1 MSWRSGM
8 PPDPHSARR
17 EESYSK
23 ANNDARHPASL
34 TYCARDRNVFPMEPR
49 VRRHHIP
56 ECQGIAKI
64 VAVCVRGMVFRC
76 HWHFT
81 RVKRGRRRTCGA
93 PRVHSNSLTN
103 TRCEAFQQDRRY
115 PGKRASVHGGGR
127 LMNECRQT
135 RVSPTEKAYADVWS
149 WMSRGNGTDKYALG
163 ISIATA

>member
-1 MSWRSGM
+1 MR
-8 PPDPHSARR
+8 PDPDSARR

-34 TYCARDRNVFPMEPR
+34 TYCARDRNVLPMEPR

-56 ECQGIAKI
+56 QYQGIARI
-64 VAVCVRGMVFRC
+64 VAACVRGMVFRC

-81 RVKRGRRRTCGA
+81 RVKRRRRRTCGA
-93 PRVHSNSLTN
+93 PRVHSNSQTN

-115 PGKRASVHGGGR
+115 PGKQHYCASVHGGGR

-135 RVSPTEKAYADVWS
+135 RDSPPEKAYADADVWS
-149 WMSRGNGTDKYALG
+149 WMSWGNGTDKYALG